1 MRVDED
7 VVRPAALCPEP
18 HLAARLYRDGY
29 QPPLRGTLTELEP
42 DHALLYTRGAV
53 EYYGTYP
60 GQYVPTPIALRAHR
74 CERSLHELA
83 EEVLALSK
91 MSWNSTQ
98 FDGRLPVSIRTA
110 RQVAEIVRRLRD
122 DDPVEPRYSFYM

>member
-1 MRVDED
+1 M
-7 VVRPAALCPEP
+7 
-18 HLAARLYRDGY
+18 
-29 QPPLRGTLTELEP
+29 
-42 DHALLYTRGAV
+42 
-53 EYYGTYP
+53 
-60 GQYVPTPIALRAHR
+60 PTPIALRAHR

-91 MSWNSTQ
+91 MNWNSTQ